1 MIIYEELIFNN
12 LQKGFNSPE
21 NALMNVLNTPALEAT
36 DIISSDDYKNN
47 MNRLNINFAQDSG
60 ENFKLNNGVS

>member
-1 MIIYEELIFNN
+1 MIIYEELILNN

-21 NALMNVLNTPALEAT
+21 NALMNVLSTPALEAT